1 MCDIRRGNRRVLAS
15 SYAAAAASSM
25 PHIGSIVDGI
35 GASLSI
41 GTVATSAFG
50 GDGVPVG
57 DDDGGVSAPGMRFQ
71 G

>member
-1 MCDIRRGNRRVLAS
+1 
-15 SYAAAAASSM
+15 M